1 MLNKDDIE
9 VLKQIIIRAGKQILS
24 VKKKKTQILSK
35 SDNSPV
41 YSS

>member
-24 VKKKKTQILSK
+24 LKKKKNPNTFK
-35 SDNSPV
+35 EW
-41 YSS
+41 